1 MVDGPVRPFPQP
13 AQAPIDPAALT
24 PVRQP
29 TLSAATLP
37 AVAYHDPEILAW
49 EREKWLAGGWSYAGR
64 TADLPEKGSYVLTE
78 VAGEAIIVVRG
89 SDGEIRAFFNVCRHR
104 GSLVVTEPAGRLVR
118 FQCPYHAWIY
128 DLDGKLHKP
137 RHTDTLAD
145 FDPADYGLHPVR
157 LAIWQGF
164 IFLNVTADA
173 PPLEESLGTL
183 PDFFARFDLER
194 LQCAKRIE
202 YDVAANW
209 KILVENY
216 SECYHCP
223 GVHPQLN
230 RITPYNLG
238 EWLPSSGSWS
248 GSWMPVVG
256 EYETLSI
263 DGQTHGR
270 APLPG
275 MTEEDHKRVYY
286 FIVWPNVLM
295 SLHPD
300 YLMVH
305 RLVPIAPDRSY
316 IACDWFFDPAE
327 TAKADFDPSDAIDF
341 WDLTNRQDW
350 EVCELQQRGTRSR
363 AFSAGRYS
371 SIESGPHLFA
381 ARVADGYAAD
391 GVVTD
396 VSRVRKNDGSARDR
410 AQSRAAG
417 GS

>member
-1 MVDGPVRPFPQP
+1 MVDGPARPT
-13 AQAPIDPAALT
+13 AVSSRAPVNPNDIA
-24 PVRQP
+24 PVRTQ
-29 TLSAATLP
+29 TLSATTLP
-37 AVAYHDPEILAW
+37 ARVYHDPDIFAW
-49 EREKWLAGGWSYAGR
+49 EREKWFAGGWNYVGR
-64 TADLPEKGSYVLTE
+64 EIDLPAKGSYFLTE

-89 SDGEIRAFFNVCRHR
+89 TDGEIRAFFNVCRHR
-104 GSLVVTEPAGRLVR
+104 GSRVVTEQEGQLVR

-128 DLDGKLHKP
+128 DLDGKLHNP
-137 RHTDTLAD
+137 RHTDTLIA
-145 FDPADYGLHPVR
+145 FDPADFGLNPAR

-173 PPLEESLGTL
+173 DPLEQTLGSL
-183 PDFFARFDLER
+183 PEFFARFDLAR
-194 LQCAKRIE
+194 LTRAERIE
-202 YDVAANW
+202 YDVQANW

-263 DGQTHGR
+263 DGHTNGR
-270 APLPG
+270 AALPG

-286 FIVWPNVLM
+286 FIVWPNLLM
-295 SLHPD
+295 SMHPD

-305 RLVPIAPDRSY
+305 RIVPIAPDRSY
-316 IACDWFFDPAE
+316 IVCDWFFDPDE
-327 TAKADFDPSDAIDF
+327 MAKPDFDPSDAVEF

-350 EVCELQQRGTRSR
+350 QVCELQQTGTRSR
-363 AFSAGRYS
+363 AFSTGRYS
-371 SIESGPHLFA
+371 AIESGPHLFA

-396 VSRVRKNDGSARDR
+396 VTRVRKTEGSARDR
-410 AQSRAAG
+410 AQTRATG